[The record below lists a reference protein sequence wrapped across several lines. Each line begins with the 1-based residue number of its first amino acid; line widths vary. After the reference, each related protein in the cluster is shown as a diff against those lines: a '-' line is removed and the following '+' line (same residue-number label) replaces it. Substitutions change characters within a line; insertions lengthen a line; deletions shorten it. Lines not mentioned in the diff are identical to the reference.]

1 MAVGLIGGHV
11 TVPAKATLLRE
22 AQELPDGLVERFFQ
36 IAGLEENW
44 NGYGAPSIEPACI
57 EDAIRIVKVGLAM
70 GLPAPGVAPGG
81 DAGIGIEWAAGQWEL
96 SIDIVPDGD
105 TTYALDKL
113 LPNGAVE
120 EREGTL
126 RMIPEVNDNG

>member
-1 MAVGLIGGHV
+1 MTTSETA
-11 TVPAKATLLRE
+11 LLQNTHSPWE
-22 AQELPDGLVERFFQ
+22 GFPDELAERFLQ

-44 NGYGAPSIEPACI
+44 NGYGAPPIEPACI
-57 EDAIRIVKVGLAM
+57 EDAVRIVKKGLAM

-120 EREGTL
+120 ESEGKFEDDDQIRGVL
-126 RMIPEVNDNG
+126 GMMV